1 MNQTKT
7 MPETAYYCKDCNRQV
22 LNDQALRTFS
32 VHDRVLCVECE
43 NIVLNKKL
51 GINQNGNGKEDATAS
66 EPAIPDKKEDTEPPL
81 NKKEDAAAL
90 PTNETEQKADIT
102 QIPPKKEDA
111 TAPKQK
117 NKDAAVDEK
126 SKTPILDCI
135 KDIVGNDLCQIF
147 GDTGEGKSKFV
158 HAVAVEAINAGLNVF
173 YLDTERNLGAHDI
186 EMLGANY
193 QYTPKFSE
201 MQRIVDNLGS
211 FDLVIID
218 SVGLPVLNMYAKMKM
233 NEQGKALL
241 NLIGMMGD
249 LKVWTYDHKAIVIVT
264 NQPESE
270 FNKEKGYERRP
281 FGDKSLFNVKEV
293 WKIRRD
299 NKNGKTTK
307 CTIASFRSRDLMKG
321 TKIATMEITD
331 TGVDI
336 MMRGMKL

>member
-1 MNQTKT
+1 MVK
-7 MPETAYYCKDCNRQV
+7 TAYRCKDCNNKV
-22 LNDQALRTFS
+22 TVDQALETFEKFE
-32 VHDRVLCVECE
+32 RVLCVKCAD
-43 NIVLNKKL
+43 
-51 GINQNGNGKEDATAS
+51 KEPETITGPNPTYNDN
-66 EPAIPDKKEDTEPPL
+66 EKQDEDPQPDKNQDGQT
-81 NKKEDAAAL
+81 D
-90 PTNETEQKADIT
+90 ET
-102 QIPPKKEDA
+102 
-111 TAPKQK
+111 
-117 NKDAAVDEK
+117 K

-158 HAVAVEAINAGLNVF
+158 NAVAIEAIQAGLKVF

-186 EMLGANY
+186 EMLGDHY

-201 MQRIVDNLGS
+201 MQKIIDNLGS

-270 FNKEKGYERRP
+270 FNKEKGYDRRP

-293 WKIRRD
+293 WKIHRD
-299 NKNGKTTK
+299 KSVNGSTK
-307 CTIASFRSRDLMKG
+307 CVIESFRSRDLMKG
-321 TKIATMEITD
+321 TKIATMDISDAGVEIM
-331 TGVDI
+331 I
-336 MMRGMKL
+336 RGMKL